1 MSCYVSLGMTW
12 LQVRDSE
19 GIPPLVNLLQAMDL
33 KVQRAAAGALR
44 TLAFKCEENK
54 AQVGQAC

>member
-1 MSCYVSLGMTW
+1 MTW